1 MAIPTV
7 VLLGMV
13 LHEPQLLATWGL
25 VKDWTILTQPTAIA
39 LITSSALGI
48 VSGAALYC
56 NDTLTKPIQFPLK
69 SVQDFL
75 AYDLYTPQ
83 LYKMSIVSVVDRIS
97 KFADWLDRNLV
108 DGVGQFFGLAT
119 LFSGQS
125 LRYSTAGQSQVYML
139 TIVIG
144 LGLLVLLAFNIKL

>member
-1 MAIPTV
+1 M
-7 VLLGMV
+7 
-13 LHEPQLLATWGL
+13 
-25 VKDWTILTQPTAIA
+25 
-39 LITSSALGI
+39 
-48 VSGAALYC
+48 
-56 NDTLTKPIQFPLK
+56 
-69 SVQDFL
+69 
-75 AYDLYTPQ
+75 
-83 LYKMSIVSVVDRIS
+83 
-97 KFADWLDRNLV
+97 